1 MFEWT
6 YDDLNNFYPSIIH
19 HNIPLN
25 LDINPYQQKLK
36 KMHPILDPSLKKELD
51 KILNARIVFPVRY
64 TQWIS
69 NFSPVHKKSGEIR
82 LFVDFRNFNRESEK
96 DNYLVPSMEMILQT
110 VSDVEMFSLLDG
122 FSGYNQVLVT
132 NSNQLKT
139 SFRRPWGTFS
149 YRRIPFGMINVVDTF
164 QRAMDIA
171 FQGLLQNFAVI
182 YLNGITIFYEEMTR
196 SYTSLETCF

>member
-25 LDINPYQQKLK
+25 PDINPYQQKLK
-36 KMHPILDPSLKKELD
+36 KMHRILDPSIKKELD
-51 KILNARIVFPVRY
+51 KLLNARIVFPVRY

-110 VSDVEMFSLLDG
+110 VSGVEMFSLLDG
-122 FSGYNQVLVT
+122 FSGYN
-132 NSNQLKT
+132 
-139 SFRRPWGTFS
+139 
-149 YRRIPFGMINVVDTF
+149 
-164 QRAMDIA
+164 
-171 FQGLLQNFAVI
+171 
-182 YLNGITIFYEEMTR
+182 
-196 SYTSLETCF
+196 